1 MAGLSIH
8 RQSRQLKLTERARLL
23 EEDPAARAGRYWEEQ
38 AAACGAESACRSEIM
53 RLHREARLRAMLAS
67 VQDEQQAEAEQL
79 FWERAQLEDVALV
92 AVRQR
97 KRQRRGSQL
106 DGSQRLCD

>member
-8 RQSRQLKLTERARLL
+8 RQSRQLKLTKRARLL

-67 VQDEQQAEAEQL
+67 VQGEQQAEMCPIQRVL
-79 FWERAQLEDVALV
+79 PFPTAL
-92 AVRQR
+92 RHSPPLL
-97 KRQRRGSQL
+97 RR
-106 DGSQRLCD
+106 